1 MAETKDQLTKLVD
14 DLKRQRDEIKLK
26 LHLAKADARDE
37 WNKLEVKLEQV
48 KGKLDTARQEAGTT
62 AGQVGKALELAVDE
76 LKKGYERIKKLL

>member
-1 MAETKDQLTKLVD
+1 MAETKEQLTKMVD

-37 WNKLEVKLEQV
+37 WSKLEVKLEQM
-48 KGKLDTARQEAGTT
+48 KTKMDSFRQEAGTT
-62 AGQVGKALELAVDE
+62 AGEVGKALELAAAE